1 MHSFIHSDHL
11 YSASSST
18 LLLISAPDTARVLCR
33 SFTPK
38 RHRQLQ
44 VKDLPKVPM
53 WRLERE
59 SNPLPSGRM
68 VSTQP
73 MRHHVP
79 QMGWDELPLIFLLSK
94 TRPTNGMRWG
104 ATHFFV
110 INDTNCAYSRFK
122 SLKLDECYAIAHQL
136 ALGTVTCVYK
146 YLITIIITAICTRAV
161 PRSQIVWH
169 DDFLSVR

>member
-1 MHSFIHSDHL
+1 MHSFIHSDHF

-44 VKDLPKVPM
+44 VKHLPKVPM
-53 WRLERE
+53 TARARVEPTTLR
-59 SNPLPSGRM
+59 SNGLD
-68 VSTQP
+68 STNAP
-73 MRHHVP
+73 P
-79 QMGWDELPLIFLLSK
+79 
-94 TRPTNGMRWG
+94 RPTNGMRRV

-110 INDTNCAYSRFK
+110 IKDTNCAYSRFK

-161 PRSQIVWH
+161 PRS
-169 DDFLSVR
+169 